1 MKSMSLDPS
10 PKNSHNPRDSAV
22 WVPNNIGLCRER
34 NKKRRGFLNTDMG
47 GEDGGGILF
56 NGYRVPV
63 FQNEEFWRWMMVKV
77 VQHCE
82 YT

>member
-1 MKSMSLDPS
+1 MKSISLDPS

-47 GEDGGGILF
+47 GEDGGAYYLMGTE
-56 NGYRVPV
+56 
-63 FQNEEFWRWMMVKV
+63 FQFFKMKSSGDG
-77 VQHCE
+77 
-82 YT
+82 